1 MNGEISKRGF
11 MATFNLY
18 GKSIMKSIQDATP
31 GIIANKFTGNALKVF
46 ILTAISPVG
55 VYYGNQIVID
65 VR

>member
-1 MNGEISKRGF
+1 

-31 GIIANKFTGNALKVF
+31 GIIANNFTKSALKIF
-46 ILTAISPVG
+46 GITAISPFIVNL
-55 VYYGNQIVID
+55 GNLIVID

>member
-1 MNGEISKRGF
+1 
-11 MATFNLY
+11 
-18 GKSIMKSIQDATP
+18 MKSIQDATP